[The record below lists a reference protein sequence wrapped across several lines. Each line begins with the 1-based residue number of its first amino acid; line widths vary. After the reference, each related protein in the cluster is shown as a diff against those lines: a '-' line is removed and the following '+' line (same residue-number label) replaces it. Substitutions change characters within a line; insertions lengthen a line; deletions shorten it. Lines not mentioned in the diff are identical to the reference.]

1 MINVDS
7 TLKMMELNSSCYK
20 KYGILLASIMFIW
33 SGMKKILMFDTKV
46 DVLSKKTSL
55 SKIMCQ
61 LGMILVILLELL
73 GFMFIIEYYFKESL
87 LYDAFS
93 KINRFV
99 KLTQKQLIQIT
110 LLLLLLFL
118 VVVTLIYH
126 PLDLKKPIPFLS
138 NVTTF
143 GLFLFVYCDL
153 FKN

>member
-1 MINVDS
+1 MINIDS
-7 TLKMMELNSSCYK
+7 TLKNMELTSCK
-20 KYGILLASIMFIW
+20 KYGILLASIMFLW
-33 SGMKKILMFDTKV
+33 SGMKKILMFGTKV
-46 DVLSKKTSL
+46 DVLSRKTSL
-55 SKIMCQ
+55 SKIICQ
-61 LGMILVILLELL
+61 IGMILVILLELL

-93 KINRFV
+93 KINNIV
-99 KLTQKQLIQIT
+99 KLTQKQLIQVT

-153 FKN
+153 FKK

>member
-1 MINVDS
+1 
-7 TLKMMELNSSCYK
+7 
-20 KYGILLASIMFIW
+20 
-33 SGMKKILMFDTKV
+33 MKKILMFDTKV
-46 DVLSKKTSL
+46 DVLSRKTSL
-55 SKIMCQ
+55 SKIICQ
-61 LGMILVILLELL
+61 IGMILVILLELI
-73 GFMFIIEYYFKESL
+73 GFMFIIEYYFKESF

-93 KINRFV
+93 KINNIV
-99 KLTQKQLIQIT
+99 KLSQKQLIQVT

-126 PLDLKKPIPFLS
+126 PLDLNKPIPFLS